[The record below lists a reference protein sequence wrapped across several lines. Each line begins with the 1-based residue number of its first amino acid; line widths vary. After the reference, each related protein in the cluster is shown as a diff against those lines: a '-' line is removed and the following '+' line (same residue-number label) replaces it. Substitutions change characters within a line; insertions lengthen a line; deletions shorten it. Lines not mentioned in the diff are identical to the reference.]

1 MSNLFNNVI
10 NKLFKKEEKNIIFN
24 HVEWILT
31 LDNINHKYIE
41 FSFLNPRKLKKYKEI
56 ISFSFFQNNELFKDQ
71 SQNYYE
77 LKDYIINLINNKFH
91 SINFLNEDKIKFE
104 FNVKRNI
111 FIEKDKIEEIKQFKA
126 EIILQ
131 KTNVEHEDIYR
142 IIFRHFFL
150 IDKKILNL
158 EKAFK
163 KKKINVQII
172 IENKLLKNII
182 KQLEEKIIKL
192 ELELEKIKS
201 FNQNFSNLELK
212 EVEKFETLNSI
223 TQMDILQS
231 GQLIYTGDNIYF
243 SKSKNFKERIPLIEN
258 KKTSEYFQCLSIKN
272 QNNFVTSNEK
282 SILIWEYDKKKT
294 KDEKKKKFNFKKIE
308 FSYWDKKD
316 KNKDL
321 KFDTTSDKI
330 VQIIYRKNSTKK
342 NIIVFL
348 YYGDIQILE
357 EKDDRFICLFHLFN
371 NEQKLTGGILLE
383 DKNILVSTCIS
394 SEGTKF
400 WDLNDLNDNNSE
412 LKNEGLS
419 IIFQISE
426 ARCYHSN
433 AICRL
438 DEDRIIVGGD
448 NNPNKKDKIKIISIS
463 SQKIIHSIDNSGEI
477 CFSIFILKKE
487 NAVLIGGNQSIMIFD
502 TINYNKIN
510 RINYSGGINGFLE
523 LENDSIISYDINGII
538 TLWKISYP
546 LLFD

>member
-1 MSNLFNNVI
+1 MSKLFNNTI

-24 HVEWILT
+24 NVEWILT
-31 LDNINHKYIE
+31 LDNINHEYIE
-41 FSFLNPRKLKKYKEI
+41 FSFLNPIELRKYKKI

-71 SQNYYE
+71 SQNYYA
-77 LKDYIINLINNKFH
+77 LKDYIINLINKKFH
-91 SINFLNEDKIKFE
+91 SINFLNKDEIKFE

-131 KTNVEHEDIYR
+131 KTDVEHEDIYR

-150 IDKKILNL
+150 IDKEILNL
-158 EKAFK
+158 EQTLK

-172 IENKLLKNII
+172 IENTLLKKKIQ
-182 KQLEEKIIKL
+182 QLEKKIIKL
-192 ELELEKIKS
+192 ESELEKIKS
-201 FNQNFSNLELK
+201 FNQNFFNLELK
-212 EVEKFETLNSI
+212 EVKKFETLNSI

-258 KKTSEYFQCLSIKN
+258 KKTFEYFQCLSIKN
-272 QNNFVTSNEK
+272 QNNFVTSDEN
-282 SILIWEYDKKKT
+282 SILIWEYDKIKT

-308 FSYWDKKD
+308 FSYSDKKD

-321 KFDTTSDKI
+321 KFTTNDDKI

-371 NEQKLTGGILLE
+371 HKKLTGGILLE
-383 DKNILVSTCIS
+383 DKNILVSTCNT

-400 WDLNDLNDNNSE
+400 WDLNDNNSE

-433 AICRL
+433 AICRI
-438 DEDRIIVGGD
+438 DKDRIIVGGD
-448 NNPNKKDKIKIISIS
+448 HNANKKDKIKIISIS

-477 CFSIFILKKE
+477 CYSFFILKKE
-487 NAVLIGGNQSIMIFD
+487 NSILIGGNNSIMIFD
-502 TINYNKIN
+502 IINYNKIN
-510 RINYSGGINGFLE
+510 SIKYSGAINGFLE
-523 LENDSIISYDINGII
+523 LENELIISYDMNGII
-538 TLWKISYP
+538 TLWKKSYP
-546 LLFD
+546 SLFD